1 MVMGLVRLQKYLA
14 EAGVCSRR
22 KGEAHIR
29 AGRVRVNGQVVTELG
44 TKVDPG
50 NDRVEFDGRQIRS
63 TEKKIYIALNKPEG
77 YVTSCSQPGRRLVVD
92 LVDLPERLFP
102 VGRLD
107 ADSCG
112 LLLMTNDGRIHHRLA
127 HPSFDHEKRYEVT
140 LDRPIAAGALEK
152 LARGVRLGGRMT
164 RRAHVA
170 RLDARRFRITLKEG
184 RNRQIRRMVAKVGR
198 EVVRLRRT
206 QMANIRLGRLPSGK
220 WRHLSTAEVAALLQA
235 TGVAERS

>member
-1 MVMGLVRLQKYLA
+1 MGVVRLQKYLA

-29 AGRVRVNGQVVTELG
+29 AGRVRVNGRVVTELG

-50 NDRVEFDGRQIRS
+50 NDRVEFDGRRIRP
-63 TEKKIYIALNKPEG
+63 TEKRIYVALNKPEG
-77 YVTSCSQPGRRLVVD
+77 YVTSCSQPGRDLVVD
-92 LVDLPERLFP
+92 LIDLPERLFP

-127 HPSFDHEKRYEVT
+127 HPSFDHEKVYEVFV
-140 LDRPIAAGALEK
+140 DRPIADGALEK
-152 LARGVRLGGRMT
+152 LGRGVRLDGRMT
-164 RRAHVA
+164 RKARVA

-198 EVVRLRRT
+198 EVVRLRRI
-206 QMANIRLGRLPSGK
+206 QMGNIRLGRLPSGK
-220 WRHLSTAEVAALLQA
+220 WRHLSAAEVAALLKA
-235 TGVAERS
+235 TGVADIG